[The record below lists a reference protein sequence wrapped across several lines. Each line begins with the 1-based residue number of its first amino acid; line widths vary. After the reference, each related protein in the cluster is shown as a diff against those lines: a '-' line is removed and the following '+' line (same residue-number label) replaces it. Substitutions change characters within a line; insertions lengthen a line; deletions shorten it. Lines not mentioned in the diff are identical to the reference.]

1 MIHFFR
7 DILSGPLYIIT
18 SILSV
23 IFIMAIIGFMMER
36 KKLEEEKKAQVAII
50 DNKVP
55 KPETST
61 APTPIQPVLVKNQQE
76 EQQPVTITPQP
87 LNSITTANN
96 DLEVKDPVIIFED
109 PDQKK
114 E

>member
-18 SILSV
+18 SILSI

-36 KKLEEEKKAQVAII
+36 KKLEAEKKAQVAVISKKEP
-50 DNKVP
+50 NLEP
-55 KPETST
+55 TMEP
-61 APTPIQPVLVKNQQE
+61 APIEPVSVVIEKQQ
-76 EQQPVTITPQP
+76 TIEPQP
-87 LNSITTANN
+87 LNSINSVSNN
-96 DLEVKDPVIIFED
+96 LEVKDPVIIFED

>member
-7 DILSGPLYIIT
+7 DIISGPLYIIT
-18 SILSV
+18 SILSI

-36 KKLEEEKKAQVAII
+36 KKLEAEKKAQVAVISKKEP
-50 DNKVP
+50 NL
-55 KPETST
+55 ETNIEP
-61 APTPIQPVLVKNQQE
+61 APIEPVSVVIEKQQ
-76 EQQPVTITPQP
+76 TIEPQP
-87 LNSITTANN
+87 LNSINSVSNN
-96 DLEVKDPVIIFED
+96 LEVKDPVIIFED

>member
-18 SILSV
+18 SILSI

-36 KKLEEEKKAQVAII
+36 KKLEDEKKAQVAII
-50 DNKVP
+50 DNKMP
-55 KPETST
+55 KPETS
-61 APTPIQPVLVKNQQE
+61 AEPTPIQPVLVENHQE
-76 EQQPVTITPQP
+76 EQPPVTLASQP
-87 LNSITTANN
+87 LNNITTANN
-96 DLEVKDPVIIFED
+96 DLEVQEPVIIFED
-109 PDQKK
+109 PEQKK

>member
-18 SILSV
+18 SILSI

-36 KKLEEEKKAQVAII
+36 KKLEAEKKAQVAIV
-50 DNKVP
+50 DKKEP
-55 KPETST
+55 AFETKIE
-61 APTPIQPVLVKNQQE
+61 PQPIQPVSVTQQTIE
-76 EQQPVTITPQP
+76 KEQIEPQP
-87 LNSITTANN
+87 LNSIIPVNS